1 MDSRRS
7 IWPAFLSGLVG
18 LGLIIG
24 GMALPWVDGREGSTL
39 PWRSVL
45 PWDLAQA
52 QVQSMLASI
61 ALPIVVA
68 AGFCLLAILVR
79 VRGLAIALSF
89 VVLGLQVAWFA
100 SEAFR
105 RSRGDLL
112 VSQLEAGAWLALLGA
127 ILVMVGAF
135 LTPRWEPVVR

>member
-1 MDSRRS
+1 MEARRS
-7 IWPAFLSGLVG
+7 VWPAFLSALVG
-18 LGLIIG
+18 LGLIVG
-24 GMALPWVDGREGSTL
+24 GMVLPWVDGRAGSAL

-45 PWDLAQA
+45 PWDLNQPEAQS
-52 QVQSMLASI
+52 VLASI

-68 AGFCLLAILVR
+68 AGFCLIAILVR

-89 VVLGLQVAWFA
+89 VVLGLEIAWFA

-127 ILVMVGAF
+127 VLVMVGAF
-135 LTPRWEPVVR
+135 LTPRWEPAVR